1 MGKFAKLGN
10 RKNSGLS
17 FKDRIKEYSIF
28 LILLFMIILSSIF
41 IPNFR
46 STDNIINIIRQVSA
60 LAIVGFGQFFC
71 IVSGGLD
78 LSQGSTIGLT
88 SVLIAGFVY
97 YGNLSTPL
105 SIIIALLI
113 CMLIGL
119 INGILIVYARVNPF
133 IATLSTMTIIKGV
146 NFLYSRGL
154 PISGLP
160 EGFSFIGRGY
170 IWLIPFPIILLIAL
184 AIITHIFSTQT
195 ATGRSIFA
203 IGGNEEASKLSGLN
217 VNMIKVLVYVMSGL
231 FAGLAAVIIT
241 SRIMAGQ
248 PTVGEPM
255 LFDIITAVILG
266 GTSLSGGKG
275 KVLGVMAAALILGLL
290 SNAMVLLRINTYW
303 QWIIKGIVL
312 VIAVVIDAR
321 SQREQ

>member
-1 MGKFAKLGN
+1 MGKFTKLNN
-10 RKNSGLS
+10 RKNSVLS
-17 FKDRIKEYSIF
+17 FRDRVKEYSIF

-78 LSQGSTIGLT
+78 LSQGTTIGLT

-97 YGNLSTPL
+97 YSNLSTPL
-105 SIIIALLI
+105 SIIIALAI

-119 INGILIVYARVNPF
+119 INGVLIVYAKVNPF

-146 NFLYSRGL
+146 NFLYSRGI

-160 EGFSFIGRGY
+160 DAFSFIGRGY

-184 AIITHIFSTQT
+184 AIIIHIFSTQT

-217 VNMIKVLVYVMSGL
+217 ISKVKILVYVISGL
-231 FAGLAAVIIT
+231 FAGIAAVIIT

-248 PTVGEPM
+248 PTVGEPI

-275 KVLGVMAAALILGLL
+275 KVLGVVAAALILGLL
-290 SNAMVLLRINTYW
+290 SNTMVLLRINTYW

-312 VIAVVIDAR
+312 VSAVVIDAR